1 MRRTYATR
9 RRWHG
14 HAILSLLLALPLLSL
29 PACRVKAERMPAA
42 VVAIVDYQ
50 RILRDARAAKSI
62 REQIEERRK
71 KYQQEIREQE
81 KALLEREREL
91 SRQRSVLSPE
101 AFQKRRRAFE
111 QEASRV
117 QRLVQERRRELDAAS
132 AEAYARIRN
141 VIIEIVGG
149 LARDRGFN
157 LVLPSSAVLLF
168 SPKLDL
174 TEDVLRELDRR
185 LPAVE
190 VPWSAKRR

>member
-1 MRRTYATR
+1 
-9 RRWHG
+9 
-14 HAILSLLLALPLLSL
+14 
-29 PACRVKAERMPAA
+29 MPAA

-62 REQIEERRK
+62 REQIEKRRK

-111 QEASRV
+111 EEAARV

-174 TEDVLRELDRR
+174 TEDVLQELDRR
-185 LPAVE
+185 LPTVE
-190 VPWSAKRR
+190 IPQSAE